1 MLLFINL
8 SKKPANLQYAIGTDA
23 YKRQIP
29 QNNFVAYKNLE
40 NPGQVKNL
48 ASLKEQG
55 VSVYHYESGTF
66 VHKANDFNMPTNI
79 YSGSVSVPNLT
90 ISVNNVDIPTSWN
103 FVISANTVMANNTV
117 SAQTI
122 GKVYTISFSGNV
134 TNESAISALNTTS
147 FSATNIVATVTT
159 PSQFILAGT
168 ILLSAGTLAASAT
181 RVPNDENG
189 NKMQFVYVPNN
200 AKPNQY
206 VKFPATS
213 TTIGFAS
220 LKARI

>member
-40 NPGQVKNL
+40 NPGQLKNL
-48 ASLKEQG
+48 ASLKKQG

-66 VHKANDFNMPTNI
+66 VHKANDFNMPTNL
-79 YSGSVSVPNLT
+79 YSGTTTASGMTFTVAN
-90 ISVNNVDIPTSWN
+90 VNPTKAFL
-103 FVISANTVMANNTV
+103 FVTSANTIMANNTV
-117 SAQTI
+117 SANTI
-122 GKVYTISFSGNV
+122 GGNYYISFSGTV
-134 TNESAISALNTTS
+134 TTTNWLGALNATS
-147 FSATNIVATVTT
+147 FSGSGINITGAGSSTIGAATVT
-159 PSQFILAGT
+159 
-168 ILLSAGTLAASAT
+168 LSAGTLTALAT